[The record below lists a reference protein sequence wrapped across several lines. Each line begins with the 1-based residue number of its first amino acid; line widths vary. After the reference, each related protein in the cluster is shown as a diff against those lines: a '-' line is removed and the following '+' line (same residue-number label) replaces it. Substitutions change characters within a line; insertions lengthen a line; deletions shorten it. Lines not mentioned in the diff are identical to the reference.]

1 MKPWR
6 KVAPTHPD
14 MLEADGMSM
23 SVRTTLQLIHRFLTE
38 ALAKRPLRLI

>member
-1 MKPWR
+1 MKPR
-6 KVAPTHPD
+6 SEVAQPHPD

-38 ALAKRPLRLI
+38 ALAKRPLRVN